1 MRIGPDSHLPAR
13 KVQGKNE
20 KSKPFLKMMKND
32 ANKQEKLKYKP
43 LWGKVFYLDLPSIL
57 TAEKLEMD
65 LKELGGRVEEF
76 LSRDIS
82 YLISSKKE
90 AKFAQMFGRIS
101 PVPSPES
108 AYTGGNSSP
117 DPSYDGNSVKTL
129 DAVCVSRGKLL
140 VEKAIKEQDFITP
153 NSILSNALSWGVK
166 ILHLDDIKCY
176 IEQKKK
182 ELCLIK
188 KSSSSVRE
196 EDRLLGNRKTKRR
209 LKKPF
214 VKVEDVKRHY
224 RPFYLQL
231 ADTPLL
237 NYSTSKPCSPF
248 DADKTTCVQ
257 KPTQAKLRNRADG
270 GLLAPVPLKEKK
282 KKGYCECC
290 LQKYEDLQTHLV
302 SEQHR
307 KFAQSTRYQVVDDI
321 ISKLVYDFVEF
332 RSDEPRRESIQS
344 TLKYFVPTLGNL
356 LRKGEDQ
363 VESQKVSQSGLWRPV
378 PAPLR
383 KQDFG
388 DTEDAPSSSVKF
400 GVTAEPLSSTV
411 KFKKNFD
418 SGQACLV
425 RAAKKA
431 VVPSFVQLHH
441 PEENPGTKGPSF
453 ESPEQ
458 KDCESRDRGFCACI
472 VNTSAQVSALNESHL
487 ILSQM
492 KRKSGE
498 ILFPGKTLKK
508 MNLNSSFTLSHEDK
522 NPLREESQRPL
533 TASTT
538 PGMVNQDPK
547 EFGFPSTDSLP
558 LEELWEK
565 AEGHLGR
572 SKETRQRKVAG
583 SHGSDRLPGAE
594 GERTVLSSKK
604 QSLLELFQTSEKNSD
619 FGGFTDF
626 SKNSDSYV
634 WEGENNLVP
643 VFLSS
648 STSTFPGF

>member
-257 KPTQAKLRNRADG
+257 KPTQAKLRFVKG
-270 GLLAPVPLKEKK
+270 VLPQQKLL
-282 KKGYCECC
+282 
-290 LQKYEDLQTHLV
+290 
-302 SEQHR
+302 
-307 KFAQSTRYQVVDDI
+307 
-321 ISKLVYDFVEF
+321 
-332 RSDEPRRESIQS
+332 
-344 TLKYFVPTLGNL
+344 
-356 LRKGEDQ
+356 
-363 VESQKVSQSGLWRPV
+363 
-378 PAPLR
+378 
-383 KQDFG
+383 
-388 DTEDAPSSSVKF
+388 
-400 GVTAEPLSSTV
+400 
-411 KFKKNFD
+411 
-418 SGQACLV
+418 
-425 RAAKKA
+425 
-431 VVPSFVQLHH
+431 
-441 PEENPGTKGPSF
+441 
-453 ESPEQ
+453 
-458 KDCESRDRGFCACI
+458 
-472 VNTSAQVSALNESHL
+472 
-487 ILSQM
+487 
-492 KRKSGE
+492 
-498 ILFPGKTLKK
+498 
-508 MNLNSSFTLSHEDK
+508 
-522 NPLREESQRPL
+522 
-533 TASTT
+533 
-538 PGMVNQDPK
+538 
-547 EFGFPSTDSLP
+547 
-558 LEELWEK
+558 
-565 AEGHLGR
+565 
-572 SKETRQRKVAG
+572 
-583 SHGSDRLPGAE
+583 
-594 GERTVLSSKK
+594 VLSSVLYLLLSSCPLPVLIFCLPS
-604 QSLLELFQTSEKNSD
+604 SLLCSVLLICLSPSTYSFFCSHLFSPFD
-619 FGGFTDF
+619 FF
-626 SKNSDSYV
+626 SPFQLSFPLLNYASPFLCLFASFPSQ
-634 WEGENNLVP
+634 WIFLPGCHRHLGLFHLL
-643 VFLSS
+643 FLSLPRS
-648 STSTFPGF
+648 VFVLPPPPPPPRPNTHTHTRSQLCLALCHFLSFPLWVIPFHLHK